1 LCPRI
6 GDDRGAVNASVS
18 AKSSGL
24 SIDEASA
31 SPAISVEEARRRV
44 RALTDSHYEN
54 FSVLSRLVPAE
65 LRDDFAAVY
74 AYCRCSDDLADET
87 GHDDAARARSLEL
100 LAAWRGQLVRCVRFA
115 RGEST
120 DRPGHPVFVALAETM
135 RRRELSEAPFHHL
148 LDAFEQDQRVT
159 EYETWEQV
167 IGYCTRSADP
177 VGRIILMLDGRR
189 LDDSRWDEMRRMS
202 DATCTALQLTNFWQD
217 VRRDLVERGR
227 IYIPL
232 RDAGL
237 TGEML
242 RDWMHRP
249 DDPGARVP
257 FIRAVR
263 PLVDRTRELFGA
275 GRPLPRMM
283 SSPLSPVVW
292 LFGAGGESVLR
303 SVEGIGC
310 ATLWARPRLAKGR
323 KLLLVA
329 LAGAMHG
336 VGWFGKGVRQG

>member
-1 LCPRI
+1 
-6 GDDRGAVNASVS
+6 
-18 AKSSGL
+18 
-24 SIDEASA
+24 
-31 SPAISVEEARRRV
+31 V
-44 RALTDSHYEN
+44 RALADSHYEN
-54 FSVLSRLVPAE
+54 FSVLSRLVPAV
-65 LRDDFAAVY
+65 LRNDFAAVY

-87 GHDDAARARSLEL
+87 GNDAAARARSLEL
-100 LAAWRGQLVRCVRFA
+100 LSAWRGQLEGCTRFA
-115 RGEST
+115 RGES
-120 DRPGHPVFVALAETM
+120 DESPRHPVFVALAETM
-135 RRRELSEAPFHHL
+135 RRRELSDAPFHHL

-189 LDDSRWDEMRRMS
+189 LDDPKWAEMRRMS

-227 IYIPL
+227 IYLPL

-237 TGEML
+237 TGELL
-242 RDWMHRP
+242 RDWMVRA
-249 DDPGARVP
+249 DDPAARVP
-257 FIRAVR
+257 FIRALR
-263 PLVDRTRELFGA
+263 PLVERTRELLKF
-275 GRPLPRMM
+275 GRPLPRAMA
-283 SSPLSPVVW
+283 SPLSPVVW

-303 SVEGIGC
+303 SVERIGC
-310 ATLWARPRLAKGR
+310 ATLWARPRLSKGR
-323 KLLLVA
+323 KLWLVA